1 MRTSAES
8 FYSRAQRR
16 AALYSASA
24 TAFLAAAPIHFVSV
38 APRAVADTSSQAAV
52 NGPRPF
58 RSGCSTPL
66 PHFPASA
73 SVIHFPRPHAS
84 AKLRCLS
91 PRHGRIRSRQF
102 IELYQTLPSKQHQ
115 ESAVSALPSQ
125 TLQTRNR
132 LFLQATPCV
141 QSLSKPNSQVA
152 TFSADFIPGL
162 SIFSAPG
169 HFVAE
174 RYVHRKAA
182 VKPIDDPLLHIRAF
196 VTDT

>member
-16 AALYSASA
+16 TALYSAST

-52 NGPRPF
+52 NGPRPS
-58 RSGCSTPL
+58 RSWCGTPL
-66 PHFPASA
+66 PRFPTSA
-73 SVIHFPRPHAS
+73 SVIRFPRPHAS
-84 AKLRCLS
+84 AKLRFLS
-91 PRHGRIRSRQF
+91 PGYGRVRSRQF
-102 IELYQTLPSKQHQ
+102 IKLYQTLPSKQHQ

-125 TLQTRNR
+125 TLKTRNR
-132 LFLQATPCV
+132 LFLQATPYV
-141 QSLSKPNSQVA
+141 RSPSKPNSQVA

-162 SIFSAPG
+162 SSFSAPG

-174 RYVHRKAA
+174 RYVRRKAA

-196 VTDT
+196 VTNT